1 MSLKLYRPSP
11 DGLEPNPVELRT
23 WRSRLRSRRWNPA
36 PLSNP
41 EIKPTSSRL
50 AVLFWLVLAAA
61 TFFIVLG
68 GYGLRIWTIPGGF

>member
-41 EIKPTSSRL
+41 EIKPTSARVG
-50 AVLFWLVLAAA
+50 VLFWVGLAAL
-61 TFFIVLG
+61 TFVIIVG
-68 GYGLRIWTIPGGF
+68 GYGLGIWTLPPP

>member
-23 WRSRLRSRRWNPA
+23 WRSRLRSRRWNAA

-41 EIKPTSSRL
+41 ELKPTSNRL
-50 AVLFWLVLAAA
+50 AVLFWLILAAL
-61 TFFIVLG
+61 TFVGLLV
-68 GYGLRIWTIPGGF
+68 GYGLNIWRVPGI

>member
-41 EIKPTSSRL
+41 ELKPTSARVG
-50 AVLFWLVLAAA
+50 VLFWVGLAAL
-61 TFFIVLG
+61 TFAIIVG
-68 GYGLRIWTIPGGF
+68 GYGLGIWRLAGT